1 MFRKTIL
8 ATAAAGMLAAGS
20 LVAATSTASAGQG
33 YGGPGGTIQFGGPS
47 WNLQIGGFGFGFG
60 QPFPPQPPKFCKP
73 IVKTVKWWDKW
84 HRPHWSNVVVSY
96 KCKPPFGGPHRG
108 PWSGPGGPG
117 FGPGP
122 GGFGP
127 GPGMGPGPG
136 GFGPGPGGWGGW

>member
-20 LVAATSTASAGQG
+20 LVAATSTASAHGP
-33 YGGPGGTIQFGGPS
+33 GGPGGSIQFGGPS

-96 KCKPPFGGPHRG
+96 KCKPPFGGRHHG